1 MDDEERER
9 WRKKKKHIFMLSS
22 AGKPIYTLHGDCDKL
37 AGIMGV
43 LVGLISFVS
52 DNDDTIKSVVAGQ
65 HKIVFLIK
73 GPIYLALVA
82 HTNES
87 IEQLNSQLDH
97 MHSQIISVLTKS
109 AHDMLRNKPNLDLR
123 NLLGGTDRYLA
134 SLATAMCSQP
144 SYLLNSIHCLRL
156 SSNARNT
163 IGQIMTQERVG
174 NDIYYA
180 LILARGQLVHIVR
193 PKKHIL
199 YPPDLHLLINFVN
212 TNKEL
217 KDSEAT
223 LTPFC
228 LPLFNNT
235 GFLYLYVS
243 YLNPDIALLL
253 LSAKQDDYPQLC
265 KTKEGIFNS
274 LNANLNKTVGPMEEA
289 LKQQYFSV
297 NILGIPELLHFLYKS
312 HTNSQMCAPMIGP
325 PFNSKKQRKRLFALY
340 GQVHAAVHLL
350 ESKPHKVYYHR
361 SESEVVVAWLASGF
375 DLYACFAPLVNKP
388 DAIRGCNMLL
398 KWIKQEES
406 NLFIN
411 SSPVW

>member
-1 MDDEERER
+1 MEDQEREI
-9 WRKKKKHIFMLSS
+9 WRNKKKHIFILSS

-43 LVGLISFVS
+43 LVGLISFVT
-52 DNDDTIKSVVAGQ
+52 DNNDTIKSVIAGD
-65 HKIVFLIK
+65 HKIVFLLK

-82 HTNES
+82 KTNES
-87 IEQLNSQLDH
+87 IEQLNVQLDH
-97 MHSQIISVLTKS
+97 MHSQIISVLTIS
-109 AHDMLRNKPNLDLR
+109 AHKMLTDKANLDLR
-123 NLLGGTDRYLA
+123 NLLGGTDRYLT
-134 SLATAMCSQP
+134 SLAAAMNSQP
-144 SYLLNSIHCLRL
+144 SFLLNSIHCLRL
-156 SSNARNT
+156 PATTRNA
-163 IGQIMTQERVG
+163 IGQVLTTERQG
-174 NDIYYA
+174 SDIFYA
-180 LILARGQLVHIVR
+180 LLLAKGQLVHIVR
-193 PKKHIL
+193 PKRHIL

-217 KDSEAT
+217 KDSDAS

-243 YLNPDIALLL
+243 YFNPDIALLL
-253 LSAKQDDYPQLC
+253 LSSRQDDYPQLT
-265 KTKEGIFNS
+265 KTKDGIFNA
-274 LNANLNKTVGPMEEA
+274 LNSTKTMGPLEDS
-289 LKQQYFSV
+289 LKQQFFSV
-297 NILGIPELLHFLYKS
+297 QALGIPDLLHFLYKS
-312 HTNSQMCAPMIGP
+312 HTTSQMCAPTIGP
-325 PFNSKKQRKRLFALY
+325 PYNSKKQRKRLFALY
-340 GQVHAAVHLL
+340 GQVYSTVHLL
-350 ESKPHKVYYHR
+350 QAKPHKVYYHR